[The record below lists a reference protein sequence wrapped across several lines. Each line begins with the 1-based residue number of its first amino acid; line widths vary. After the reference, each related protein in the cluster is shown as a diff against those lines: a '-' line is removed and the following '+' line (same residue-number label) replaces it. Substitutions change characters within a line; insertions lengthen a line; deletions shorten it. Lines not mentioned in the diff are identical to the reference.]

1 MSARRVLIVD
11 DEPNIVASL
20 EFLMRHNAFEVRS
33 ASSGEEALELAA
45 SFRPHVVLLDVMLPQ
60 ASGFEVCRRLRADPA
75 HAGVRIVMLTAR
87 GRADEQDLG
96 RSLGADAYVLSEH
109 GTGAHAAMSAAGP
122 LAYVVDDDE
131 SMRTLWQWLME
142 SRGIAARTYATAAA
156 FLEAYRD
163 EGTACLVLDLQLP
176 DMSGLDLQRR
186 LAELGV
192 DIPVVFVTG
201 HGDVPAA
208 VSALKGGAVDFIEK
222 PFDYRLAVRTVE
234 RAFERDQENRER
246 RARQAALDARLAL
259 LTEREREV
267 MARVVEG
274 RPNKAIAQDLD
285 ISVKTVEVHRAK
297 VMEKLGADSVA
308 ELVQL
313 MLQRK

>member
-1 MSARRVLIVD
+1 
-11 DEPNIVASL
+11 
-20 EFLMRHNAFEVRS
+20 
-33 ASSGEEALELAA
+33 
-45 SFRPHVVLLDVMLPQ
+45 
-60 ASGFEVCRRLRADPA
+60 
-75 HAGVRIVMLTAR
+75 
-87 GRADEQDLG
+87 
-96 RSLGADAYVLSEH
+96 
-109 GTGAHAAMSAAGP
+109 MSAAGP
-122 LAYVVDDDE
+122 LAHVVDDDE

-176 DMSGLDLQRR
+176 DMSGLDLQRK
-186 LAELGV
+186 LGELGV

-234 RAFERDQENRER
+234 RAFERDRENRER

>member
-1 MSARRVLIVD
+1 MSA
-11 DEPNIVASL
+11 P
-20 EFLMRHNAFEVRS
+20 
-33 ASSGEEALELAA
+33 
-45 SFRPHVVLLDVMLPQ
+45 
-60 ASGFEVCRRLRADPA
+60 
-75 HAGVRIVMLTAR
+75 
-87 GRADEQDLG
+87 
-96 RSLGADAYVLSEH
+96 
-109 GTGAHAAMSAAGP
+109 GP
-122 LAYVVDDDE
+122 FAYVVDDDE

-156 FLEAYRD
+156 FLESYRD

-186 LAELGV
+186 LGEMGV

-234 RAFERDQENRER
+234 RAFERDRENRER
-246 RARQAALDARLAL
+246 RARRRALDSRLSS

-267 MARVVEG
+267 MSRVVDG
-274 RPNKAIAQDLD
+274 RPNKAIAQELD

-297 VMEKLGADSVA
+297 VMEKLGAESVA

-313 MLQRK
+313 MLRRT

>member
-1 MSARRVLIVD
+1 
-11 DEPNIVASL
+11 
-20 EFLMRHNAFEVRS
+20 
-33 ASSGEEALELAA
+33 
-45 SFRPHVVLLDVMLPQ
+45 
-60 ASGFEVCRRLRADPA
+60 
-75 HAGVRIVMLTAR
+75 
-87 GRADEQDLG
+87 
-96 RSLGADAYVLSEH
+96 
-109 GTGAHAAMSAAGP
+109 MSAAGP
-122 LAYVVDDDE
+122 LAHVVDDDE

-186 LAELGV
+186 LGELGV

-208 VSALKGGAVDFIEK
+208 VTALKGGAVDFIEK

-234 RAFERDQENRER
+234 RAFERDRENRER

>member
-1 MSARRVLIVD
+1 
-11 DEPNIVASL
+11 
-20 EFLMRHNAFEVRS
+20 
-33 ASSGEEALELAA
+33 
-45 SFRPHVVLLDVMLPQ
+45 
-60 ASGFEVCRRLRADPA
+60 
-75 HAGVRIVMLTAR
+75 
-87 GRADEQDLG
+87 
-96 RSLGADAYVLSEH
+96 
-109 GTGAHAAMSAAGP
+109 MSAASP
-122 LAYVVDDDE
+122 LAHVVDDDE

-186 LAELGV
+186 LGELGV
-192 DIPVVFVTG
+192 EIPVVFVTG

-222 PFDYRLAVRTVE
+222 PFDYRMAVRTVE
-234 RAFERDQENRER
+234 RAFERDRENRER

>member
-1 MSARRVLIVD
+1 MMST
-11 DEPNIVASL
+11 P
-20 EFLMRHNAFEVRS
+20 
-33 ASSGEEALELAA
+33 
-45 SFRPHVVLLDVMLPQ
+45 
-60 ASGFEVCRRLRADPA
+60 
-75 HAGVRIVMLTAR
+75 
-87 GRADEQDLG
+87 
-96 RSLGADAYVLSEH
+96 
-109 GTGAHAAMSAAGP
+109 GP
-122 LAYVVDDDE
+122 FAYVVDDDE

-142 SRGIAARTYATAAA
+142 SRGIAARTYATAAS
-156 FLEAYRD
+156 FLESYRD

-186 LAELGV
+186 LGELGV

-234 RAFERDQENRER
+234 RAFERDRENRAR
-246 RARQAALDARLAL
+246 RARRQALDSRLSS

-267 MARVVEG
+267 MSRVVEG
-274 RPNKAIAQDLD
+274 RPNKAIAQELD

-297 VMEKLGADSVA
+297 VMEKLGAESVA

-313 MLQRK
+313 MLRRT

>member
-1 MSARRVLIVD
+1 
-11 DEPNIVASL
+11 
-20 EFLMRHNAFEVRS
+20 
-33 ASSGEEALELAA
+33 
-45 SFRPHVVLLDVMLPQ
+45 
-60 ASGFEVCRRLRADPA
+60 
-75 HAGVRIVMLTAR
+75 
-87 GRADEQDLG
+87 
-96 RSLGADAYVLSEH
+96 
-109 GTGAHAAMSAAGP
+109 MSAAGP
-122 LAYVVDDDE
+122 LAHVVDDDE

-186 LAELGV
+186 LGELGV

-234 RAFERDQENRER
+234 RAFERDRENRER

>member
-1 MSARRVLIVD
+1 
-11 DEPNIVASL
+11 
-20 EFLMRHNAFEVRS
+20 
-33 ASSGEEALELAA
+33 
-45 SFRPHVVLLDVMLPQ
+45 
-60 ASGFEVCRRLRADPA
+60 
-75 HAGVRIVMLTAR
+75 
-87 GRADEQDLG
+87 
-96 RSLGADAYVLSEH
+96 
-109 GTGAHAAMSAAGP
+109 MSAAAP
-122 LAYVVDDDE
+122 LAHVVDDDE

-186 LAELGV
+186 LGELGV

-234 RAFERDQENRER
+234 RAFERDRENRES

-274 RPNKAIAQDLD
+274 RANKAIAQDLD

-297 VMEKLGADSVA
+297 VMEKLGAESVA

>member
-1 MSARRVLIVD
+1 
-11 DEPNIVASL
+11 
-20 EFLMRHNAFEVRS
+20 
-33 ASSGEEALELAA
+33 
-45 SFRPHVVLLDVMLPQ
+45 
-60 ASGFEVCRRLRADPA
+60 
-75 HAGVRIVMLTAR
+75 
-87 GRADEQDLG
+87 
-96 RSLGADAYVLSEH
+96 
-109 GTGAHAAMSAAGP
+109 MSAAGP
-122 LAYVVDDDE
+122 LAHVVDDDE

-176 DMSGLDLQRR
+176 DMNGLDLQRR
-186 LAELGV
+186 LGELGV

-234 RAFERDQENRER
+234 RAFERDRENRER

-267 MARVVEG
+267 MVRVVEG

>member
-1 MSARRVLIVD
+1 MS
-11 DEPNIVASL
+11 
-20 EFLMRHNAFEVRS
+20 S
-33 ASSGEEALELAA
+33 AS
-45 SFRPHVVLLDVMLPQ
+45 
-60 ASGFEVCRRLRADPA
+60 
-75 HAGVRIVMLTAR
+75 
-87 GRADEQDLG
+87 
-96 RSLGADAYVLSEH
+96 
-109 GTGAHAAMSAAGP
+109 GP

-156 FLEAYRD
+156 FLDAYRD

-186 LAELGV
+186 LGEMGV

-208 VSALKGGAVDFIEK
+208 VSALKRGAVDFIEK
-222 PFDYRLAVRTVE
+222 PFDYRLAVRIVE
-234 RAFERDQENRER
+234 RAFERDRENREI
-246 RARQAALDARLAL
+246 RARRQALDARLAL

-274 RPNKAIAQDLD
+274 RPNKAIAQELE

-297 VMEKLGADSVA
+297 VMEKLGADSIA

-313 MLQRK
+313 MVRRS

>member
-1 MSARRVLIVD
+1 MSSV
-11 DEPNIVASL
+11 S
-20 EFLMRHNAFEVRS
+20 
-33 ASSGEEALELAA
+33 
-45 SFRPHVVLLDVMLPQ
+45 
-60 ASGFEVCRRLRADPA
+60 
-75 HAGVRIVMLTAR
+75 
-87 GRADEQDLG
+87 
-96 RSLGADAYVLSEH
+96 
-109 GTGAHAAMSAAGP
+109 GP

-156 FLEAYRD
+156 FLDAYRD

-186 LAELGV
+186 LGEMGV

-208 VSALKGGAVDFIEK
+208 VSALKHGAVDFIEK
-222 PFDYRLAVRTVE
+222 PFDYRLAVRIVE
-234 RAFERDQENRER
+234 RAFERDRENREI
-246 RARQAALDARLAL
+246 RARRQALDARLAL

-274 RPNKAIAQDLD
+274 RPNKAIAQELE

-297 VMEKLGADSVA
+297 VMEKLGADSIA

-313 MLQRK
+313 MVRRS

>member
-1 MSARRVLIVD
+1 
-11 DEPNIVASL
+11 
-20 EFLMRHNAFEVRS
+20 
-33 ASSGEEALELAA
+33 
-45 SFRPHVVLLDVMLPQ
+45 
-60 ASGFEVCRRLRADPA
+60 
-75 HAGVRIVMLTAR
+75 
-87 GRADEQDLG
+87 
-96 RSLGADAYVLSEH
+96 
-109 GTGAHAAMSAAGP
+109 MSAAGP
-122 LAYVVDDDE
+122 LAHVVDDDE

-186 LAELGV
+186 LGELGV

-234 RAFERDQENRER
+234 RAFDRDRENRER

-297 VMEKLGADSVA
+297 VMEKIGADSVA

>member
-1 MSARRVLIVD
+1 
-11 DEPNIVASL
+11 
-20 EFLMRHNAFEVRS
+20 
-33 ASSGEEALELAA
+33 
-45 SFRPHVVLLDVMLPQ
+45 
-60 ASGFEVCRRLRADPA
+60 
-75 HAGVRIVMLTAR
+75 
-87 GRADEQDLG
+87 
-96 RSLGADAYVLSEH
+96 
-109 GTGAHAAMSAAGP
+109 MSAAGP
-122 LAYVVDDDE
+122 LAHVVDDDE

-176 DMSGLDLQRR
+176 DMNGLELQRR
-186 LAELGV
+186 LGELGV

-234 RAFERDQENRER
+234 RAFERDRENRER

>member
-1 MSARRVLIVD
+1 
-11 DEPNIVASL
+11 
-20 EFLMRHNAFEVRS
+20 
-33 ASSGEEALELAA
+33 
-45 SFRPHVVLLDVMLPQ
+45 
-60 ASGFEVCRRLRADPA
+60 
-75 HAGVRIVMLTAR
+75 
-87 GRADEQDLG
+87 
-96 RSLGADAYVLSEH
+96 
-109 GTGAHAAMSAAGP
+109 MSAAGP

>member
-1 MSARRVLIVD
+1 
-11 DEPNIVASL
+11 
-20 EFLMRHNAFEVRS
+20 
-33 ASSGEEALELAA
+33 
-45 SFRPHVVLLDVMLPQ
+45 
-60 ASGFEVCRRLRADPA
+60 
-75 HAGVRIVMLTAR
+75 
-87 GRADEQDLG
+87 
-96 RSLGADAYVLSEH
+96 
-109 GTGAHAAMSAAGP
+109 MSAAGP
-122 LAYVVDDDE
+122 LAHVVDDDE

-176 DMSGLDLQRR
+176 DMNGLDLQRR
-186 LAELGV
+186 LGELGV

-234 RAFERDQENRER
+234 RAFERDRENRER

>member
-1 MSARRVLIVD
+1 
-11 DEPNIVASL
+11 
-20 EFLMRHNAFEVRS
+20 
-33 ASSGEEALELAA
+33 
-45 SFRPHVVLLDVMLPQ
+45 
-60 ASGFEVCRRLRADPA
+60 
-75 HAGVRIVMLTAR
+75 
-87 GRADEQDLG
+87 
-96 RSLGADAYVLSEH
+96 
-109 GTGAHAAMSAAGP
+109 MSAAGP
-122 LAYVVDDDE
+122 LAHVVDDDE

-186 LAELGV
+186 LGELGV

-234 RAFERDQENRER
+234 RAFERDRESRER

-297 VMEKLGADSVA
+297 VMEKLGANSVA

>member
-1 MSARRVLIVD
+1 M
-11 DEPNIVASL
+11 
-20 EFLMRHNAFEVRS
+20 
-33 ASSGEEALELAA
+33 
-45 SFRPHVVLLDVMLPQ
+45 
-60 ASGFEVCRRLRADPA
+60 A
-75 HAGVRIVMLTAR
+75 H
-87 GRADEQDLG
+87 
-96 RSLGADAYVLSEH
+96 
-109 GTGAHAAMSAAGP
+109 
-122 LAYVVDDDE
+122 VVDDDE

-186 LAELGV
+186 LGELGV

-234 RAFERDQENRER
+234 RAFERDREARER
-246 RARQAALDARLAL
+246 RGRQAALDARVAL

-274 RPNKAIAQDLD
+274 RPNKAIAQELD